1 MAIDFSQVKTIT
13 IPEGSVKKI
22 TDSNGVVLWKAQTGP
37 QWHTVWSGSISKTV
51 STDTGSDVDIWTN
64 NVSGTATF
72 RFTFTMSASGGESG
86 SRTVYY
92 NGSSTFT
99 TTEPSSPTQQNITYD
114 TNKWY
119 IVGVR
124 RDHYSSSRW
133 KISEVVLHYNGVTHK
148 FYLRGGSGYG
158 YNGTA
163 TLTITKI
170 EQYY

>member
-1 MAIDFSQVKTIT
+1 MAINFSQVKAIT

-22 TDSNGVVLWKAQTGP
+22 TDSQGNILWKAGP

-51 STDTGSDVDIWTN
+51 STNAGSDVDIWTN

-72 RFTFTMSASGGESG
+72 RFTFTMSASGGASG
-86 SRTVYY
+86 SRTAYY
-92 NGSSTFT
+92 NGSQTVT
-99 TTEPSSPTQQNITYD
+99 TTKPSSPTQQNIKYA
-114 TNKWY
+114 TNKEY

-124 RDHYSSSRW
+124 RDHHSSSHW
-133 KISEVVLHYNGVTHK
+133 EISEVVLNYRGATHK

-158 YNGTA
+158 FNGTA